1 MLVGNNP
8 EIIINKKLKSTL
20 FDGDNND
27 EEHKICI

>member
-20 FDGDNND
+20 FDGDNKD
-27 EEHKICI
+27 ERA